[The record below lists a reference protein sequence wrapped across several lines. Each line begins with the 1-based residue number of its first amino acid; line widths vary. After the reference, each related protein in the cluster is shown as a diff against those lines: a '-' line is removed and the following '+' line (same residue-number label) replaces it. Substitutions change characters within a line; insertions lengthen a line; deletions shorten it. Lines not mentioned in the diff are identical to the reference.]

1 MVQLNPLKWGSK
13 KRKEKKAEKLKIEKL
28 KKTISSTQMCR
39 GASKRRS
46 DAKKELNR
54 MGHLTDKQK
63 SQKDKKD
70 RKKYDQEHKIINK
83 RGRVT
88 GYKEGY
94 DPSKGVKGSGSTSTS
109 SSTSSS
115 NKSSK
120 KVGGKKL
127 SNYEMKVAERKAEMQ
142 KRAGAKHADWKKMRK
157 GDMSKE
163 DFIKKYPRS
172 QTAKKY
178 SKK

>member
-1 MVQLNPLKWGSK
+1 MFGFK
-13 KRKEKKAEKLKIEKL
+13 KRKEKRTEKLKIEKL
-28 KKTISSTQMCR
+28 KKTISSTQMGR

-94 DPSKGVKGSGSTSTS
+94 DPNKGVKGSGSTSKTK
-109 SSTSSS
+109 TTT
-115 NKSSK
+115 
-120 KVGGKKL
+120 KVRGRKL
-127 SNYEMKVAERKAEMQ
+127 SPYEQKLAERKAAMQ
-142 KRAGAKHADWKKMRK
+142 KRAGAKHADWKEMRK
-157 GDMSKE
+157 GNMSRE

-178 SKK
+178 GKK

>member
-1 MVQLNPLKWGSK
+1 MVQLNPFKWGSK
-13 KRKEKKAEKLKIEKL
+13 RRKRKQEEKKQELKITKL
-28 KKTISSTQMCR
+28 KKTISSSGMGR
-39 GASKRRS
+39 SVAKRKS

-70 RKKYDQEHKIINK
+70 RKKYDQENKIINK

-94 DPSKGVKGSGSTSTS
+94 DPNKGVKGSGSTS
-109 SSTSSS
+109 SS

-120 KVGGKKL
+120 RSSKVKGKKL
-127 SNYEMKVAERKAEMQ
+127 SNYEMRQAERKAAQ
-142 KRAGAKHADWKKMRK
+142 SKRAGAKHADWKKMK
-157 GDMSKE
+157 SGGMSRE

-172 QTAKKY
+172 GTARKYGKK
-178 SKK
+178 